1 MRSSFWKHLDSL
13 KKQLILHGTRI
24 IYAGKD
30 DIMELLVS
38 TDWLANEIGA
48 SDLRVV
54 DATWFMPDAGRNAQA
69 EYEGGHIPSAVFMDL
84 EELADANSS
93 LPNTLP
99 PPEKFASRMQS
110 LGLGDGSRIVVYD
123 DSPFKSA
130 ARAWWMLTLFGA
142 HDVAILDG
150 GIAKWKAEGR
160 PLETGK
166 PTLRHR
172 HFTVWKDDKA
182 VRSKADMLANL
193 HSKDANVVDARGAG
207 RFTGEEAEPRPE
219 MASGH
224 IPGSRNL
231 PFSQLFNADGTW
243 KPGAELTQAFTDAGV
258 DLNTPMI
265 TTCGSGM
272 TAAVVLFGARMTGKT
287 DVALYDGSWSEWGLD
302 ADTPKAQGAA

>member
-1 MRSSFWKHLDSL
+1 
-13 KKQLILHGTRI
+13 
-24 IYAGKD
+24 
-30 DIMELLVS
+30 MELLVS

-84 EELADANSS
+84 EELADANSN

-130 ARAWWMLTLFGA
+130 TRAWWMLTLFGA

-182 VRSKADMLANL
+182 VRNKADMLANL
-193 HSKDANVVDARGAG
+193 HSKDADVVDARGVG
-207 RFTGEEAEPRPE
+207 RFTGAEAEPRPE

-231 PFSQLFNADGTW
+231 PFGQLFRADGTW
-243 KPGAELTQAFTDAGV
+243 KRGAELTQAFTDAGV
-258 DLNTPMI
+258 DLNKPMI

-272 TAAVVLFGARMTGKT
+272 TAAAVLFGARMTGKT

-302 ADTPKAQGAA
+302 PDTPKTQGAA

>member
-1 MRSSFWKHLDSL
+1 
-13 KKQLILHGTRI
+13 
-24 IYAGKD
+24 
-30 DIMELLVS
+30 MELVVS
-38 TDWLANEIGA
+38 TEWLANEIGA

-69 EYEGGHIPSAVFMDL
+69 EYEGGHIPGAVFMDL
-84 EELADANSS
+84 QELADANSS

-130 ARAWWMLTLFGA
+130 TRAYWMLTLFGA

-160 PLETGK
+160 ALETGK

-172 HFTVWKDDKA
+172 HFTVWKDEKA
-182 VRSKADMLANL
+182 VRNKADMLANL
-193 HSKDANVVDARGAG
+193 HSKEADVVDARGAG
-207 RFTGEEAEPRPE
+207 RFTGEEAEPRPG

-231 PFSQLFNADGTW
+231 PFGNLLNADGTW
-243 KPGAELTQAFTDAGV
+243 KRGDALTQAFTDAGV
-258 DLNTPMI
+258 DLNKPMI

-272 TAAVVLFGARMTGKT
+272 TAAVVLFGARLTGKS
-287 DVALYDGSWSEWGLD
+287 DVALYDGSWSEWGLYK
-302 ADTPKAQGAA
+302 DTPKAQGAA

>member
-1 MRSSFWKHLDSL
+1 
-13 KKQLILHGTRI
+13 
-24 IYAGKD
+24 
-30 DIMELLVS
+30 MELLVT
-38 TDWLANEIGA
+38 TDWLANEMGA
-48 SDLRVV
+48 SDLRIV
-54 DATWFMPDAGRNAQA
+54 DATLFLADSGRNAAA
-69 EYEGGHIPSAVFMDL
+69 EYEGGHIPGAVFMDL
-84 EELADANSS
+84 DELADANSA

-150 GIAKWKAEGR
+150 GLAKWKAEGR
-160 PLETGK
+160 ALETGK
-166 PTLRHR
+166 PILRHR

-182 VRSKADMLANL
+182 VKVKADMLANL
-193 HSKDANVVDARGAG
+193 HSKDAQVVDARGAG

-231 PFSQLFNADGTW
+231 PYGNLYEADGTW
-243 KPGAELTQAFTDAGV
+243 KRGDALLDAFVGAGV
-258 DLNTPMI
+258 DMAKPMI
-265 TTCGSGM
+265 TTCGSGI
-272 TAAVVLFGARMTGKT
+272 TAAVVLFGARLAGKT
-287 DVALYDGSWSEWGLD
+287 DLALYDGSWSEWGMDKD
-302 ADTPKAQGAA
+302 APKATGPA